1 MTTVP
6 LSPRHKL
13 GIPAGE
19 SKLRWWRVL
28 GDGDIPLVVNDRG
41 KIVFFFGHSRHQI
54 CFRRIAPNYFRS
66 DDQGKFT
73 YSPRLS

>member
-41 KIVFFFGHSRHQI
+41 EIVFFFRPFQT
-54 CFRRIAPNYFRS
+54 PNLFQENSAKLFSLR
-66 DDQGKFT
+66 
-73 YSPRLS
+73 